1 MEMKQQEMR
10 YCYKY
15 PRPAVTTDCVIF
27 GTEGDVVKVLLV
39 ERGNEPYKGRWAF
52 PGGFLNMD
60 ETAEEGALRELREET
75 GYEAAHVEQ
84 LYTFSSVD
92 RDPRGRT
99 ISVAFYAI
107 VPLRSVKGGD
117 DAARARWFPIDE
129 IPPLAFDHDEM
140 LRMALERVRKE
151 HLLNI

>member
-1 MEMKQQEMR
+1 METKQQESR
-10 YCYKY
+10 FCYKY

-39 ERGNEPYKGRWAF
+39 ERGSEPYKGRWAF

-75 GYEAAHVEQ
+75 GYAAAHVEQ
-84 LYTFSSVD
+84 LYTFSGVD

-99 ISVAFYAI
+99 ISIAFYAI
-107 VPLRSVKGGD
+107 VPLRSVKGSD
-117 DAARARWFPIDE
+117 DAARARWFSIDE

-140 LRMALERVRKE
+140 LRMALERVRRE
-151 HLLNI
+151 HLLAL